1 MCHYV
6 PASTRE
12 VIATPINSSP
22 VVYILPRPRTYPLK
36 PAGGLE
42 FPPRQRPRAAKRLI
56 DHRQP
61 HPCAAATTSTMAPGY
76 YSAVPPPPNLD
87 PNAQTTTLPLRPA
100 PQAASTTPIDIEAW
114 TVSALASLRVSPV
127 ARGTGRPLT
136 ISLDDDPRRI
146 AREAR
151 HDAAAAGGV
160 LPRKLPPARDSLRRR
175 EELRKGKE
183 GSRQRRRWENGT
195 SDTPSAILNHPP
207 LVNSTSSEF
216 YC

>member
-1 MCHYV
+1 
-6 PASTRE
+6 
-12 VIATPINSSP
+12 
-22 VVYILPRPRTYPLK
+22 
-36 PAGGLE
+36 
-42 FPPRQRPRAAKRLI
+42 
-56 DHRQP
+56 
-61 HPCAAATTSTMAPGY
+61 MAPGY

-100 PQAASTTPIDIEAW
+100 PQTQSQAPSSTPIDIEAW

-151 HDAAAAGGV
+151 REATSTAVATGGV

-195 SDTPSAILNHPP
+195 LHSGLDLWP
-207 LVNSTSSEF
+207 
-216 YC
+216 